1 MIANFGYSGF
11 SYVGTWF
18 FFLFVCV
25 CLGVYDCDIK
35 GTGTSTPLGEAQGKE
50 LQPLGTLDFFCKYFA
65 FSGLSIY
72 KGVGV

>member
-1 MIANFGYSGF
+1 M
-11 SYVGTWF
+11 
-18 FFLFVCV
+18 
-25 CLGVYDCDIK
+25 CLSVYDCDIK

>member
-11 SYVGTWF
+11 SYVGTLF
-18 FFLFVCV
+18 FSCLSV
-25 CLGVYDCDIK
+25 CLSVYDCDIK

-65 FSGLSIY
+65 FSG
-72 KGVGV
+72 